1 MLGHRDAA
9 LLPAHAPRGVND
21 AGDDDR
27 LPPTIG
33 GLIDLGLAAWAQRA
47 PLYVG
52 LSTGMFVLCGAIET
66 LWPARTE
73 SAAAIKELV
82 LIYTELFALAFV
94 IAAAALGVATR
105 VSGESVSARTLLT
118 GALERWPA
126 VLGAIIVVLLVVM
139 VTGPFAALG
148 KLPDPPL
155 LALLTA
161 PVIWLLW
168 GVVNLAGPI
177 AALSGDRPLIA
188 LLASFPRAIALS
200 LRRGNL
206 VRVCVLGFVTIV
218 PTLIAS
224 ILFDV
229 LGKRGASHVTFWA
242 NLPVD
247 AITAA
252 PVAAIQTAFAL
263 DFARRAG
270 TADDPPR

>member
-1 MLGHRDAA
+1 M
-9 LLPAHAPRGVND
+9 ND
-21 AGDDDR
+21 AVDHDR
-27 LPPTIG
+27 LPPGIG

-47 PLYVG
+47 PLYLA
-52 LSTGMFVLCGAIET
+52 LSAGVFAVCAALEA

-73 SAAAIKELV
+73 SALVIKELV
-82 LIYTELFALAFV
+82 LIYSELFGLAFV
-94 IAAAALGVATR
+94 IAASALGVATR
-105 VSGESVSARTLLT
+105 VAGESVSARTLMA

-126 VLGAIIVVLLVVM
+126 VLGAVLVVSLVAM
-139 VTGPFAALG
+139 LTSPYAALG
-148 KLPDPPL
+148 RLPDPPV

-161 PVIWLLW
+161 PPIWLLW
-168 GVVNLAGPI
+168 GVVSLAGPI

-242 NLPVD
+242 NLPID
-247 AITAA
+247 AITVA
-252 PVAAIQTAFAL
+252 PVSAIQTAFAL

-270 TADDPPR
+270 AVDDPPR

>member
-1 MLGHRDAA
+1 
-9 LLPAHAPRGVND
+9 VNG
-21 AGDDDR
+21 AGEEDR
-27 LPPTIG
+27 LPQRIG

-47 PLYVG
+47 PLYLA
-52 LSTGMFVLCGAIET
+52 LSAGVFVLCGALEA

-73 SAAAIKELV
+73 SALLIKEIV
-82 LIYTELFALAFV
+82 LIFSELFGLAFV
-94 IAAAALGVATR
+94 IAASAIGVATR
-105 VSGESVSARTLLT
+105 VAGESVFARTLLA

-126 VLGAIIVVLLVVM
+126 VLGAVLIVSLVAIL
-139 VTGPFAALG
+139 TSPYAALG
-148 KLPDPPL
+148 KLPDPPV

-161 PVIWLLW
+161 PPIWLLW
-168 GVVNLAGPI
+168 GVINLAGPI

-200 LRRGNL
+200 VRRGNL

-224 ILFDV
+224 ILIDV
-229 LGKRGASHVTFWA
+229 LGKRGATHITFWA
-242 NLPVD
+242 NLPID
-247 AITAA
+247 AITVA

-263 DFARRAG
+263 DFARRAA